1 MKSKNKDKKMNASTI
16 NQEEVDR
23 FSAIAKE
30 WWDPN
35 GKFKPLHKF
44 NPSRLAYIREQIL
57 IHFNLNGSKR
67 EPFKKLSILDI
78 GCGGGLLC
86 EPMARLGAKVTG
98 IDASQ
103 KNISIATAHAKQSD
117 LKIDYRAT
125 TSEDLAKKK
134 KQYDIV
140 LNMEVIEHV
149 DNVPLYLKSCADLVK
164 PNGIMFI
171 STLNRTA
178 KSFALAIVGAEY
190 ILGWLPKGTHTYQKF
205 LTPNEITSMLKRNDL
220 KLKDKCGI
228 TYSPLKDK
236 WKQSRDMSVNYM
248 LLFEKQAL
256 LEK

>member
-1 MKSKNKDKKMNASTI
+1 MSASTI
-16 NQEEVDR
+16 DEDEVAH
-23 FSAIAKE
+23 FSAIAQE

-57 IHFNLNGSKR
+57 FHFDLDGTKR
-67 EPFKKLSILDI
+67 KPFKKISILDI

-86 EPMARLGAKVTG
+86 EPMARLGANVTG
-98 IDASQ
+98 ADASE
-103 KNISIATAHAKQSD
+103 KNIAIAKAHAIEGD
-117 LKIDYRAT
+117 LKINYLAT
-125 TSEDLAKKK
+125 TSEDLAAKG
-134 KQYDIV
+134 KQFDVV

-149 DNVPLYLKSCADLVK
+149 SDVPLYLASCAKLVK
-164 PNGIMFI
+164 PGGIMFI

-190 ILGWLPKGTHTYQKF
+190 ILGWLPKGTHSYNKF
-205 LTPNEITSMLKRNDL
+205 LTPEEIISMTRRNDL

-236 WKQSRDMSVNYM
+236 WRKSKDMSVNYM
-248 LLFEKQAL
+248 LLMEKQAL
-256 LEK
+256 LV